1 MLAYS
6 INNPFLL
13 LPANR
18 PKMAF
23 GTEVITGGSSRHD
36 ARVACIKPSAIA
48 DANAVFRDVGV
59 GGPAIAF
66 EYVSALNDLNAV

>member
-1 MLAYS
+1 MLAY
-6 INNPFLL
+6 IIKLNIL
-13 LPANR
+13 LPANW

-48 DANAVFRDVGV
+48 DADACGVGV
-59 GGPAIAF
+59 GSPAIAF